1 MMKIWRRYLGGG
13 IAFAAAVALA
23 STVAS
28 TSVQADHQRSWNGMV
43 LGGIIGGA
51 IGSQIGKGRGKLAA
65 IGRRHLAGQPLWPS
79 RGGAASPAVVA
90 SSPGASATALA
101 GAPGLSPC
109 VAGTAPPPA
118 SRPLS
123 SRVAAAAGLRPHRAA
138 AETGGDPAETG
149 GDPAAPGGPRVGTC
163 RCGRLRLF
171 GLREGDAAPT
181 WQRSDGMPRARGRMV
196 TRLCLPRRE
205 RQLVPPS

>member
-1 MMKIWRRYLGGG
+1 MMRSWRRYLGGG

-43 LGGIIGGA
+43 LGGGIGGA
-51 IGSQIGKGRGKLAA
+51 IGSQIGKGRGRLAA
-65 IGRRHLAGQPLWPS
+65 IGAGALLGSLYGRHVAEQHHTP
-79 RGGAASPAVVA
+79 RGA
-90 SSPGASATALA
+90 SSPGASAASRLVWE
-101 GAPGLSPC
+101 PGLPPC

-118 SRPLS
+118 

-138 AETGGDPAETG
+138 TETG
-149 GDPAAPGGPRVGTC
+149 GDPAAEPGGGPAAPGGPRAGTC
-163 RCGRLRLF
+163 RCGRLRPF

-181 WQRSDGMPRARGRMV
+181 WQRSYGMPRARGRMV

-205 RQLVPPS
+205 RQLAPPSLT